1 MKRALLDGLTAPLRY
16 KLLGLAVA
24 LVLGFVLTA
33 GAVLMQLVGQVGF
46 LAACVFG
53 IVMGAIDP
61 YALDDIPDFVINL
74 LGLLIGFLS
83 LVIMAKVLKS
93 QWSKKPVKTDEALDS
108 GLISED

>member
-33 GAVLMQLVGQVGF
+33 GAVLMQLVEQVGF

-53 IVMGAIDP
+53 IVMGV
-61 YALDDIPDFVINL
+61 F
-74 LGLLIGFLS
+74 GLMVAGS
-83 LVIMAKVLKS
+83 LVRRRKA
-93 QWSKKPVKTDEALDS
+93 
-108 GLISED
+108 G